1 MKPKI
6 AIVIGFLVA
15 VGVILFI
22 AVGKKGDG
30 KGDGNGDKP
39 TPGSGGSGSA
49 AGPASADVVELPF
62 EYSTEKREWLEAA
75 VAQFHTANP
84 AIHVK
89 LIGKGSLDSAAAILD
104 GTDKPVLWS
113 PADSLVAN
121 LLASDWQTKT
131 SSELFPI
138 SGEDG
143 PQPLLLTPLV
153 FAVWE
158 DRAKVLLD
166 ASGGQLSWKTIHKA
180 VSSPKGWPAIGG
192 KPGWGFVKLGHTDP
206 TRSNSG
212 LQAIVLMAMEFFNT
226 TTDLTIE
233 QMLDPKFQDFVK
245 EIEAGV
251 PHFETSTGTFMTE
264 MIRFGPSKYD
274 IALVYESLAVS
285 QLENAQGRWGSLHI
299 YYPPTTIWSDHPVVM
314 LKAPWVTPAQHAA
327 GEKLISFLRSVPV
340 QSTALRFG
348 FRPADPSVPM
358 KTNEGNNPFIKMSQY
373 GLSLELPPATRPPE
387 GPVLRN
393 LMMMWS
399 RVVKPK

>member
-1 MKPKI
+1 MKPKF
-6 AIVIGFLVA
+6 AIVVGFLLAVA
-15 VGVILFI
+15 VILYV
-22 AVGKKGDG
+22 ALGKKTGGDP
-30 KGDGNGDKP
+30 KPSEPGNA
-39 TPGSGGSGSA
+39 SGVA
-49 AGPASADVVELPF
+49 APPAEVVEISF
-62 EYSTEKREWLEAA
+62 EYSTEKKDWLEAA

-84 AIHVK
+84 SIHVK
-89 LIGKGSLDSAAAILD
+89 LIGKGSLDSAQGILD
-104 GTDKPVLWS
+104 GNDKPVLWS

-131 SSELFPI
+131 GSELFPTQ
-138 SGEDG
+138 GDAG

-166 ASGGQLSWKTIHKA
+166 ASSGQLSWKTIHKA

-206 TRSNSG
+206 NKSNSG
-212 LQAIVLMAMEFFNT
+212 MQAVVLMAFEYFNT
-226 TTDLTIE
+226 TSDLTVE
-233 QMLDPKFQDFVK
+233 QMLDPRFQDFVR
-245 EIEAGV
+245 EIELGV
-251 PHFETSTGTFMTE
+251 PHFESSTGTFMTE

-299 YYPPTTIWSDHPVVM
+299 YYPPTTIWSDHPVVT
-314 LKAPWVTPAQHAA
+314 LNGPWVTPAQHAA
-327 GEKLISFLRSVPV
+327 ADKLVAYLRSTPV

-348 FRPADPSVPM
+348 FRPADPAVPM
-358 KTNEGNNPFIKMSQY
+358 KTTDGNNPFIKMSQY
-373 GLSLELPPATRPPE
+373 GLSLELPPATRPPD
-387 GPVLRN
+387 GPVIRN
-393 LMMMWS
+393 LLMMWS

>member
-1 MKPKI
+1 MKPKV
-6 AIVIGFLVA
+6 AIIIGFLVA
-15 VGVILFI
+15 VGVILYV
-22 AVGKKGDG
+22 AVGRGTKSDG
-30 KGDGNGDKP
+30 TDAPKPSNGP
-39 TPGSGGSGSA
+39 VTQ
-49 AGPASADVVELPF
+49 PAPADAVEISF
-62 EYSTEKREWLEAA
+62 EYSTEKRDWMEAA

-84 AIHVK
+84 SIKVN
-89 LIGKGSLDSAAAILD
+89 LIAKGSLESAAAILD

-131 SSELFPI
+131 SSELFPT
-138 SGEDG
+138 SGEAG

-166 ASGGQLSWKTIHKA
+166 ASGGTLSWKTLHKA
-180 VSSPKGWPAIGG
+180 VTSPKGWPAIGG
-192 KPGWGFVKLGHTDP
+192 KPAWGFVKLGHTDP
-206 TRSNSG
+206 NKSNSG
-212 LQAIVLMAMEFFNT
+212 LQAIVLMAMEYFHT

-233 QMLDPKFQDFVK
+233 QMLDPKFQEFVK

-251 PHFETSTGTFMTE
+251 PHFESSTGTFMTE

-285 QLENAQGRWGSLHI
+285 ELENAQGRWGSLHI
-299 YYPPTTIWSDHPVVM
+299 YYPPTTIWSDHPVVL
-314 LKAPWVTPAQHAA
+314 LKGPWVTAPQKAA
-327 GEKLISFLRSVPV
+327 AEKLIAFLRSVPV

-358 KTNEGNNPFIKMSQY
+358 KSNEGNNPFVKMAQF
-373 GLSLELPPATRPPE
+373 GLALELPPAARPPD

-399 RVVKPK
+399 RVVKPR

>member
-1 MKPKI
+1 MKPKL
-6 AIVIGFLVA
+6 AIIIGFLIA
-15 VGVILFI
+15 VGVILYV
-22 AVGKKGDG
+22 AVGRGG
-30 KGDGNGDKP
+30 KGADKDP
-39 TPGSGGSGSA
+39 PKPGSNGTGA
-49 AGPASADVVELPF
+49 QPAPSDSVEISF

-75 VAQFHTANP
+75 IAQFHTANP
-84 AIHVK
+84 SIKVN
-89 LIGKGSLDSAAAILD
+89 LIGKGSLEAAGAILD
-104 GTDKPVLWS
+104 GTDKPTLWS

-121 LLASDWQTKT
+121 LLASDWQTKIST
-131 SSELFPI
+131 ELFPI
-138 SGEDG
+138 TGETG

-166 ASGGQLSWKTIHKA
+166 ASGGTLSWKTIHKA
-180 VSSPKGWPAIGG
+180 VTSPKGWPAIGG
-192 KPGWGFVKLGHTDP
+192 KAAWGFVKLGHTDP
-206 TRSNSG
+206 NKSNSG

-251 PHFETSTGTFMTE
+251 PHFESSTGTFMTE

-299 YYPPTTIWSDHPVVM
+299 YYPETTIWSDHPVVM
-314 LKAPWVTPAQHAA
+314 LKGPWVTPAQKAA
-327 GEKLISFLRSVPV
+327 GEKLIAFLRSVPV

-358 KTNEGNNPFIKMSQY
+358 KTNDGNNPFIKMAQF
-373 GLSLELPPATRPPE
+373 GLALELPPAARPPD

-393 LMMMWS
+393 LTMMWS
-399 RVVKPK
+399 RVVKQR

>member
-1 MKPKI
+1 MKPKL
-6 AIVIGFLVA
+6 AIIIGFLIA
-15 VGVILFI
+15 VGVILYV
-22 AVGKKGDG
+22 AVGRGG
-30 KGDGNGDKP
+30 KGGDNDSPK
-39 TPGSGGSGSA
+39 PGSNGTGA
-49 AGPASADVVELPF
+49 QPAPTDSVEISF

-75 VAQFHTANP
+75 IAQFHTANP
-84 AIHVK
+84 SIKVN
-89 LIGKGSLDSAAAILD
+89 LIGKGSLEAAGAILD
-104 GTDKPVLWS
+104 GTDKPTLWS

-131 SSELFPI
+131 STELFPI
-138 SGEDG
+138 TGETG

-166 ASGGQLSWKTIHKA
+166 ASGGTLSWKTIHKA
-180 VSSPKGWPAIGG
+180 VTSPKGWPAIGG
-192 KPGWGFVKLGHTDP
+192 KAAWGFVKLGHTDP
-206 TRSNSG
+206 NKSNSG

-251 PHFETSTGTFMTE
+251 PHFESSTGTFMTE

-299 YYPPTTIWSDHPVVM
+299 YYPETTIWSDHPVVM
-314 LKAPWVTPAQHAA
+314 LKGPWVTPAQKAA
-327 GEKLISFLRSVPV
+327 GEKLIAFLRSVPV

-358 KTNEGNNPFIKMSQY
+358 KTNDGNNPFIKMAQF
-373 GLSLELPPATRPPE
+373 GLALELPPAARPPD

-399 RVVKPK
+399 RVVKQR